1 MKINI
6 CNNRNSK
13 IIYTKWKMKQKRV
26 RNLPW
31 RNGSTTIAG
40 KKLRSGRR
48 WPEVV
53 DGGRRVWW
61 QWEQQRESALA
72 RETARE
78 RERQRDAKWRG
89 LTRGGCTSQRW
100 SQVVRDGQRWSEGVV
115 AVGAAE
121 RERESARERDAKW
134 WPEEEVAWWLHWPED
149 VDDGRRVWC
158 SGERQRRERESYRGW
173 RGEEEEGS

>member
-1 MKINI
+1 
-6 CNNRNSK
+6 
-13 IIYTKWKMKQKRV
+13 MKQKRV

-61 QWEQQRESALA
+61 QWVQRRKRDRL
-72 RETARE
+72 RETATE
-78 RERQRDAKWRG
+78 RDAKWRG
-89 LTRGGCTSQRW
+89 LARGGCTGRRW
-100 SQVVRDGQRWSEGVV
+100 SQVAGDGRRWPEGVV

-121 RERESARERDAKW
+121 RERQRRKREELQRLARG
-134 WPEEEVAWWLHWPED
+134 
-149 VDDGRRVWC
+149 GRRVRDFRTLNKPYGFGC
-158 SGERQRRERESYRGW
+158 
-173 RGEEEEGS
+173 